1 VAPTGREEDGAVG
14 HHVVAGLLV
23 KDGRVLLCHRS
34 PGRRWYPDLW
44 DLAGGHVEEGELR
57 EEALGREL
65 AEELGIVLS
74 PPIVGPV
81 AVLSDPELSL
91 AIYVV
96 TNWVGDPVN
105 RDPEEHDEIGWFE
118 VDEVRQLRLALPA
131 LPGIIDEALALG

>member
-1 VAPTGREEDGAVG
+1 M
-14 HHVVAGLLV
+14 
-23 KDGRVLLCHRS
+23 
-34 PGRRWYPDLW
+34 W
-44 DLAGGHVEEGELR
+44 DLAGGHVKEGELR

-65 AEELGIVLS
+65 AEELGIVLR
-74 PPIVGPV
+74 PPVVGPV

-96 TNWVGDPVN
+96 TDWVGDPVN
-105 RDPEEHDEIGWFE
+105 RVPEEHDEIGWFE